1 MSLLRAILNAP
12 KTSLDIS
19 LHKHP
24 KKTFLLLSGVLVLFL
39 YWRAFT
45 SPFIYDD
52 LDQVLN
58 NPNLES
64 WSLFVQR
71 FFLRPVALT
80 TSFLG
85 YAGSIYRPLFWISLF
100 IDRAMWG
107 LHAGGFHATNVALH
121 FVNGNLAFALLR
133 RLKMPVLS
141 AAVVA
146 LLWLSLPIDTEVV
159 AWISSRSYALCS
171 MFIMICLLSAL
182 KRIRAGGF
190 MWGLACFAA
199 AVCGVLSHELGIV
212 ILPLLF
218 LVVLITNLQYSKNLL
233 ETLGIVCL
241 AEISVEALRFAIGVK
256 TFSSVA
262 SLKWASLAL
271 RQYVVLTLFP
281 LHMSVER
288 STTISP
294 SQPYRWLIVGMLC
307 FALTLSYAVLRRRNN
322 PALLGGLTWFA
333 ICIAPF
339 CLLMNYQG
347 VAERFTYLAS
357 IGIVTAVIA
366 VCSIPSQPRLRNLL
380 MMFIAVWGVWNI
392 YRTTLRVADW
402 ADPVRLYQNSLQ
414 ATPQSLSVRYN
425 LAFSL
430 RERGDLHG
438 ALTEYNRVLQVDK
451 NYPHALA
458 SLGDVYLQLDLF
470 QAAQAAY
477 KQALIQDPKDIAAL
491 LNSGTAYQGAGA
503 LSEAETTYQRVLQ
516 LDPASSAAHVNLG
529 VLYLKEKR
537 SNDAVHQFA
546 SAIDL
551 KTKDPIPYYD
561 LAVLFQQAGRGDL
574 ALVLYKKVLE
584 LKPNDEDTLR
594 NINILEQAH

>member
-1 MSLLRAILNAP
+1 
-12 KTSLDIS
+12 
-19 LHKHP
+19 
-24 KKTFLLLSGVLVLFL
+24 
-39 YWRAFT
+39 
-45 SPFIYDD
+45 
-52 LDQVLN
+52 
-58 NPNLES
+58 
-64 WSLFVQR
+64 
-71 FFLRPVALT
+71 
-80 TSFLG
+80 
-85 YAGSIYRPLFWISLF
+85 
-100 IDRAMWG
+100 MWG

-190 MWGLACFAA
+190 MWGFACFAA

-262 SLKWASLAL
+262 SLKWVSLAL

-307 FALTLSYAVLRRRNN
+307 FALTLSYAVLRRRSN

-339 CLLMNYQG
+339 CLLMSYQG

-402 ADPVRLYQNSLQ
+402 SDPVRLYQNSLQ
-414 ATPQSLSVRYN
+414 ATPQSPSVRYN

-438 ALTEYNRVLQVDK
+438 ALTEYNRVLQVDR
-451 NYPHALA
+451 NFPHAFA

-477 KQALIQDPKDIAAL
+477 KQALVQNPKDIAVL
-491 LNSGTAYQGAGA
+491 LNSGAAYQGAGA

-537 SNDAVHQFA
+537 SNDAAHQFA

-551 KTKDPIPYYD
+551 KSKDPVPYYD
-561 LAVLFQQAGRGDL
+561 LAMLFQQAGRGDL

-584 LKPNDEDTLR
+584 LKPNDEDTLQ
-594 NINILEQAH
+594 NIKTLGQAH